1 MSERHQGAATVS
13 FQVVHTSADL
23 SGDDATVTEL
33 RERLNMLE
41 GLLMEVA
48 NGAPL
53 RADVISSL
61 VGRSASP
68 DGEKKDKHSDR
79 PPRPPRPRSRSPT
92 PDRPVRPTRRS
103 ASPRRPSPTPVN
115 EPMVQD
121 LAQHP
126 GPNGDSGPMQD
137 SGPSSD
143 FAPGPMIFNYDTP
156 VASASDRS
164 QPSPL
169 VQPYPPQ
176 SQYQYPADE
185 VHGTLV
191 IGKSGRSKWLGP
203 TAGTE
208 WLKNVSYLYNTP
220 LTLQQ
225 EESNETPLHSPSP
238 TRRNISL
245 LGVPDTNTLFPFGHG
260 SKVTASIK
268 ELVAGLPPGDEAGVL
283 VDSYYRYFTWK

>member
-1 MSERHQGAATVS
+1 
-13 FQVVHTSADL
+13 
-23 SGDDATVTEL
+23 
-33 RERLNMLE
+33 
-41 GLLMEVA
+41 
-48 NGAPL
+48 
-53 RADVISSL
+53 
-61 VGRSASP
+61 
-68 DGEKKDKHSDR
+68 
-79 PPRPPRPRSRSPT
+79 
-92 PDRPVRPTRRS
+92 
-103 ASPRRPSPTPVN
+103 
-115 EPMVQD
+115 
-121 LAQHP
+121 
-126 GPNGDSGPMQD
+126 
-137 SGPSSD
+137 
-143 FAPGPMIFNYDTP
+143 MIFNYDTP

-208 WLKNVSYLYNTP
+208 WLKNVSYLFYNTP

-245 LGVPDTNTLFPFGHG
+245 PGVPDTNTLFPFGHG